1 MHPDYEQMSRADMV
15 AELKSLHS
23 AIPLI
28 VFDASGA
35 VTNVTGAA
43 IEMLGCDR
51 RDIVGV
57 DFSRFVAESDI
68 ARFAEH
74 LKSVRESGKPHAAEI
89 VLNASSGATHV
100 RIDSAPANGEYQ
112 SEGAVRSVVCD
123 VSERKQLEEQLLVT
137 QRLEAMGRL
146 AGGIAHDFNNIL
158 MAMLGQSEVLLL
170 RLGTSDPMRDSVE
183 SIQKTIERA
192 AMLTRQLIAFSRKQ
206 VIAPKVL
213 AINSVIAGMDGI
225 LRRVISE
232 DIDLVYILRSDVAPI
247 RVDPAQIEQ
256 VIMNL
261 VVNGRDAMLRGGR
274 LTIETRNMTLDQSYA
289 ARHVNVTP
297 GDYVR
302 IAISDTGEGIDPE
315 TQKRIFEPFFTT
327 KAHGKGSGLGLA
339 TVYGIVEQSGGHIVV
354 SSTVGTGTTFE
365 IYLPR
370 VEDVAPAEIKK
381 PRVEAPRGT
390 ETILVIE
397 DEDSVRE
404 PVCDMLR
411 LSGYTVLEAR
421 HGGEALLICE
431 RHKGTID
438 LMLSDVVM
446 PQISGRELAQRVAPL
461 RPEMRV
467 LFMSGHT
474 EDAVLRYG
482 VMNATMAF
490 VQKPF
495 TLEALGRKLRAVLDG
510 NTQ

>member
-1 MHPDYEQMSRADMV
+1 MHLDYEQMSRADIIG
-15 AELKSLHS
+15 ELKSLHS
-23 AIPLI
+23 TIALL
-28 VFDASGA
+28 VFDARGA
-35 VTNVTGAA
+35 VTRLTDAA
-43 IEMLGCDR
+43 ADLLGLVRSDL
-51 RDIVGV
+51 VGV
-57 DFSRFVAESDI
+57 DFSQFVAKADAE
-68 ARFAEH
+68 RFEEH
-74 LKSVRESGKPHAAEI
+74 LKAVRDSGRPHAVEI
-89 VLNASSGATHV
+89 LLEGKEGPIHV
-100 RIDSAPANGEYQ
+100 RLDSTVANDEQ
-112 SEGAVRSVVCD
+112 SPSGSVRSVAFNI
-123 VSERKQLEEQLLVT
+123 SERKQLEEQLLLT

-170 RLGTSDPMRDSVE
+170 RLGKNDLARGSVE
-183 SIQKTIERA
+183 SIQETIERA
-192 AMLTRQLIAFSRKQ
+192 ATLTRQLIAFSRKQ

-213 AINSVIAGMDGI
+213 EINAVIAKMDGI

-232 DIDLVYILRSDVAPI
+232 DVDMVYILRSDVGPV
-247 RVDPAQIEQ
+247 RVDPGQIEQ

-261 VVNGRDAMLRGGR
+261 VVNGRDAMPRGGR
-274 LTIETRNMTLDQSYA
+274 LTIETRNATLDEGYA

-297 GDYVR
+297 GDYVCV
-302 IAISDTGEGIDPE
+302 AVSDTGAGMDAE

-339 TVYGIVEQSGGHIVV
+339 TVYGIVEQSGGHIAV
-354 SSTVGTGTTFE
+354 SSEVGRGATFE
-365 IYLPR
+365 VYVPR
-370 VEDVAPAEIKK
+370 VEAIVPVEVAK
-381 PRVEAPRGT
+381 PKVEAPRGT

-397 DEDSVRE
+397 DEDTVRE
-404 PVCDMLR
+404 PVCEMLR

-431 RHKGTID
+431 RHKGTIH

-446 PQISGRELAQRVAPL
+446 PQISGRELAQRVAPI

-474 EDAVLRYG
+474 EDAILRHG
-482 VMNATMAF
+482 VMNATLTF

-495 TLEALGRKLRAVLDG
+495 TLEALGRKIRAVLDV
-510 NTQ
+510 